1 MPFCAFGAKRH
12 WAGKNTCYKRQVD
25 INLDTESS
33 EIRLSGFRKE
43 VKELAEKIKSIVS
56 DHGVFEGKL
65 AGRYQYEG
73 SRQSFLK
80 LLTNQSSTDKVI
92 PSLYHNYVIA
102 LLVKRS

>member
-1 MPFCAFGAKRH
+1 M
-12 WAGKNTCYKRQVD
+12 
-25 INLDTESS
+25 
-33 EIRLSGFRKE
+33 
-43 VKELAEKIKSIVS
+43 KELAEKIKRIIS

-92 PSLYHNYVIA
+92 PSLHYNYVIV
-102 LLVKRS
+102 LLVKLS